1 MIQYVVLAILVGTA
15 CAAPAAEPEAAPHH
29 ATQPHGASAHETSAH
44 ETAPAHES
52 LAHAPIA
59 IEAVEHEINDAPAS
73 PAHVEHA
80 SGPFSGPSSGSFS
93 GPSSGLS
100 SSGPSPVPAAKQL
113 LIAEYPLLKTPAS
126 TAKLTPV
133 ATSFVAP
140 IPPLTYAAAPAVL
153 TSYPAWGGLAA
164 LPASYSI
171 EQHGYH
177 ITY

>member
-1 MIQYVVLAILVGTA
+1 MAILVGTA

-29 ATQPHGASAHETSAH
+29 ATQPHGAPAHETSAH
-44 ETAPAHES
+44 ETAPAHEP

-73 PAHVEHA
+73 PDH
-80 SGPFSGPSSGSFS
+80 
-93 GPSSGLS
+93 SGLS
-100 SSGPSPVPAAKQL
+100 SGQSSGPSPVPAAKQL

-153 TSYPAWGGLAA
+153 TSVSLLKIIFFFYWIKFNRVFEIIIIYQL
-164 LPASYSI
+164 I
-171 EQHGYH
+171 
-177 ITY
+177 